1 MVTNNTPDGQI
12 RRSFR
17 ERSIVFLRKPSTR
30 VPLLVAIH
38 CALFAAIYSFSFG
51 IRYDFQLTT
60 ETRQLLIGT
69 LAAVVLT
76 KLLVFYLGRHFHGWW
91 RYVTFSDLGSLLR
104 VSILSMICVAFV
116 DYYFLNFKSQIPRL
130 TILLDML
137 LTIIVVGGL
146 RCSWRFIDQQL
157 KPMLGGHHCKPA
169 IIIGTNHVVGQL
181 IGSINA
187 NQSVDIRVRAVVTTH
202 SNWTRSFLGGIPVA
216 GCIDNLPEVAK
227 RFQATD
233 ILIPSGQMN
242 GRELRDLVQK
252 CNANNLNLRF
262 YHALKIPYA
271 APTEFR
277 CGQLTSMTF

>member
-1 MVTNNTPDGQI
+1 MVANNLTDQLS

-17 ERSIVFLRKPSTR
+17 ESTLVFLRKPSTR

-60 ETRQLLIGT
+60 ETRQLLTGT

-76 KLLVFYLGRHFHGWW
+76 KLLVFYFGRHFHGWW

-104 VSILSMICVAFV
+104 VSLLSMICVVFV
-116 DYYFLNFKSQIPRL
+116 DYYFLNFKTQIPRL

-137 LTIIVVGGL
+137 LTIIIVGGL

-169 IIIGTNHVVGQL
+169 IIIGTNHIVGQL
-181 IGSINA
+181 IGSINGNA
-187 NQSVDIRVRAVVTTH
+187 SVDIRVRAVVTVNNPNN
-202 SNWTRSFLGGIPVA
+202 NWGRSFLSGIPVA
-216 GCIDNLPEVAK
+216 GALTTFQKLP
-227 RFQATD
+227 
-233 ILIPSGQMN
+233 
-242 GRELRDLVQK
+242 RDFRQK
-252 CNANNLNLRF
+252 MF
-262 YHALKIPYA
+262 
-271 APTEFR
+271 
-277 CGQLTSMTF
+277 